1 MQTNYLK
8 NLTIIFFLGLLLFP
22 SLFFYPFGSLSYGI
36 IIFSS
41 LLVSYALIFH
51 NNLFTAKY
59 LNLFIRI
66 YPIIICLIFLHFL
79 IITLFASN
87 VNYIRFFLSFIA
99 LIIFFLAT
107 TVFSSLL
114 IKIYELNFFDI
125 IFKIIFYIILLLS
138 FLGILR
144 YSSFSPFY
152 YNTNIYLTIFSE
164 PSHLAISILPFIAY
178 FILSAKNFRTKIKLI
193 FLFLVISLLLKSAT
207 LLVAIF
213 LFLFLFF
220 SLRQLFN
227 LLLFLILICF
237 IVYIAGLDKFL
248 ETLIDFKYFHERLT
262 LNMNPDD
269 KVNLSV
275 LIFLAGYHEIYLNL
289 KNTLYT
295 GIGFQQLGFL
305 GEQSFI
311 KELIFLN
318 SGTFEYSRNKDASF
332 LFGKYISEFGLF
344 GIITILFYF
353 KYFINNLIDIKKE
366 VSKDNNLN
374 LFFSACVI
382 SFPIELFLRG
392 AGYFTTSSF
401 LLLVSIFGQ
410 KLLKYND
417 KEN

>member
-152 YNTNIYLTIFSE
+152 YDTNIYLTVFAE
-164 PSHLAISILPFIAY
+164 PSHLVISILPFITY
-178 FILSAKNFRTKIKLI
+178 FILSAKNLKSKIKLI
-193 FLFLVISLLLKSAT
+193 FLFLVISLFLKSAT
-207 LLVAIF
+207 LMVAIC
-213 LFLFLFF
+213 L
-220 SLRQLFN
+220 
-227 LLLFLILICF
+227 
-237 IVYIAGLDKFL
+237 
-248 ETLIDFKYFHERLT
+248 
-262 LNMNPDD
+262 
-269 KVNLSV
+269 
-275 LIFLAGYHEIYLNL
+275 
-289 KNTLYT
+289 
-295 GIGFQQLGFL
+295 
-305 GEQSFI
+305 
-311 KELIFLN
+311 
-318 SGTFEYSRNKDASF
+318 
-332 LFGKYISEFGLF
+332 
-344 GIITILFYF
+344 
-353 KYFINNLIDIKKE
+353 
-366 VSKDNNLN
+366 
-374 LFFSACVI
+374 
-382 SFPIELFLRG
+382 
-392 AGYFTTSSF
+392 
-401 LLLVSIFGQ
+401 
-410 KLLKYND
+410 
-417 KEN
+417 

>member
-8 NLTIIFFLGLLLFP
+8 KFTLIYFLGLLLFP
-22 SLFFYPFGSLSYGI
+22 HLFKYLLGSLSYGVI
-36 IIFSS
+36 IVSF
-41 LLVSYALIFH
+41 LLATYPLIFK
-51 NNLFTAKY
+51 NNFFTAIY
-59 LNLFIRI
+59 LNFFFRT
-66 YPIIICLIFLHFL
+66 YSIIVCLIFLHFL
-79 IITLFASN
+79 ITTLFISD
-87 VNYIRFFLSFIA
+87 VNYIRFFFSFIA

-114 IKIYELNFFDI
+114 IIIYELNLFDN
-125 IFKIIFYIILLLS
+125 IFKAIFYIILLLS

-144 YSSFSPFY
+144 YSPFSPLY
-152 YNTNIYLTIFSE
+152 IDTNIFLTVFAE
-164 PSHLAISILPFIAY
+164 PSHLVITILPFITY
-178 FILSAKNFRTKIKLI
+178 FILSAKNLITKIKLI

-207 LLVAIF
+207 LLFAIF

-227 LLLFLILICF
+227 LLLFLILIYS

-248 ETLIDFKYFHERLT
+248 ETLIDFRYFYERLT
-262 LNMNPDD
+262 LKMNPD
-269 KVNLSV
+269 KVNISV
-275 LIFLAGYHEIYLNL
+275 LVLLAGYHEIYLNL
-289 KNTLYT
+289 KNTLFI

-311 KELIFLN
+311 KDLIFVY
-318 SGTFEYSRNKDASF
+318 SGTFEYSSNKDSSF

-382 SFPIELFLRG
+382 SFSIELFVRG
-392 AGYFTTSSF
+392 AGYFTSSSF
-401 LLLVSIFGQ
+401 LFLVSIFGQ
-410 KLLKYND
+410 RILKYYD
-417 KEN
+417 KKN